1 MFAPKVAAWYLLVMS
16 LSIQFSRSYA
26 LVTKPAVQWHHGP
39 LLSESPSQA
48 LRPRRRSSQREG
60 LAGCLELP
68 DADETSFCAGMSSSR
83 GIVGLVCVA
92 SDPAICHRVIP
103 TFVDVMKSKALG
115 ASIDTG
121 FAREKFG
128 WLGSKRREW
137 RDLVFEND

>member
-1 MFAPKVAAWYLLVMS
+1 MS